1 MVDLHVD
8 PSIFILGFG
17 ALSPRQS
24 LAYCLLGKARR
35 RRAGGWEGRG
45 ERRRRKGK
53 VEGWRERK
61 EEVGRERVGEEGG
74 GRGEEEWEEEKEKM
88 ALGGEQRRGAR
99 IWPGVR
105 WVGVATAE
113 RIEDLGN
120 FGLENNSTI

>member
-1 MVDLHVD
+1 MVNLHVD

-24 LAYCLLGKARR
+24 LAYCLLGKAGR

-74 GRGEEEWEEEKEKM
+74 GRGDPEGRDACIPM
-88 ALGGEQRRGAR
+88 A
-99 IWPGVR
+99 
-105 WVGVATAE
+105 
-113 RIEDLGN
+113 D
-120 FGLENNSTI
+120 SC